1 MNLSSDRYLTIPV
14 ENSLEFLL
22 LIMHYRLVLVS
33 TPKSKSSKRNDAS
46 ILVEKYIQLASI
58 FIQLSNRNR
67 LRQNRWTIFA
77 WCFLSLLIPPFSREF
92 KNTQKTKYINENG
105 TPSIFKEEKIRTL
118 NEDIVI
124 QWNGKKKYIYI
135 YIKHVFFS
143 TVLIT
148 FVIQK
153 FIFLKKEGK
162 KEKERLDFLT
172 NTPFERITRKLRV

>member
-1 MNLSSDRYLTIPV
+1 MKMALLPYL
-14 ENSLEFLL
+14 
-22 LIMHYRLVLVS
+22 
-33 TPKSKSSKRNDAS
+33 KKKRFEP
-46 ILVEKYIQLASI
+46 LTK
-58 FIQLSNRNR
+58 
-67 LRQNRWTIFA
+67 T
-77 WCFLSLLIPPFSREF
+77 SLL
-92 KNTQKTKYINENG
+92 KG
-105 TPSIFKEEKIRTL
+105 MEK
-118 NEDIVI
+118 
-124 QWNGKKKYIYI
+124 KIYI

>member
-1 MNLSSDRYLTIPV
+1 MKMALLPYLKRKRFEPLTKT
-14 ENSLEFLL
+14 SL
-22 LIMHYRLVLVS
+22 
-33 TPKSKSSKRNDAS
+33 
-46 ILVEKYIQLASI
+46 
-58 FIQLSNRNR
+58 
-67 LRQNRWTIFA
+67 
-77 WCFLSLLIPPFSREF
+77 
-92 KNTQKTKYINENG
+92 
-105 TPSIFKEEKIRTL
+105 FKEMEKK
-118 NEDIVI
+118 N
-124 QWNGKKKYIYI
+124 IYI